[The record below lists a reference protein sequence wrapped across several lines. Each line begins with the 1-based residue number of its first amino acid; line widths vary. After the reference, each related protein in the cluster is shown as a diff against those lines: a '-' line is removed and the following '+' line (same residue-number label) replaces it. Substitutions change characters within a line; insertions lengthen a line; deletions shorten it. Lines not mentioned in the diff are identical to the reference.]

1 MNRIAGLLAAAVYVH
16 FSRSQLG
23 FAEIRNRSSA
33 DGNTPGLLSA
43 GAGVVVFQTLNSGLA
58 RDLCA
63 ANNTD
68 WRGALPR
75 YLARSLADTNVLV
88 WDGLAYLSHEADCR
102 LCRARRHKAEDTAKR
117 FSCREWFARSGVKT
131 ASDVVI
137 MGSYLSSVKQCE
149 SCIMDRLPRSG
160 SDSERALKLSLQ
172 QPWVGKDTHIVHFPI
187 SNNHQIVKGRLVH
200 VSKVIKDSSF
210 LKPVESLP
218 GGNSSLACSKQGST
232 GIADNS
238 DTTLSGV
245 TARPRLLLYIARMES
260 SKGQEAFLNLADP
273 DLLQHHVIAFYA
285 GKNDTKAMKISDRL
299 RQVAQRRN
307 ISIEVNLDPVPRW
320 QLQQQACQADGLI
333 LYAQRDRNPR
343 ALYEGLHAGLPLL
356 VSSTAGVPRRLKRQP
371 FVSVVE
377 FVEPSAAVPKDIS
390 RLNSQLDHFLRMSS
404 NRSMILPTIDNF
416 VKTDLHPKK
425 VFGDLTI
432 KMGLKAGFPQDH
444 ASLNEQSKS

>member
-137 MGSYLSSVKQCE
+137 MGSYLS
-149 SCIMDRLPRSG
+149 R
-160 SDSERALKLSLQ
+160 
-172 QPWVGKDTHIVHFPI
+172 
-187 SNNHQIVKGRLVH
+187 
-200 VSKVIKDSSF
+200 
-210 LKPVESLP
+210 
-218 GGNSSLACSKQGST
+218 
-232 GIADNS
+232 
-238 DTTLSGV
+238 
-245 TARPRLLLYIARMES
+245 
-260 SKGQEAFLNLADP
+260 
-273 DLLQHHVIAFYA
+273 
-285 GKNDTKAMKISDRL
+285 
-299 RQVAQRRN
+299 
-307 ISIEVNLDPVPRW
+307 
-320 QLQQQACQADGLI
+320 
-333 LYAQRDRNPR
+333 
-343 ALYEGLHAGLPLL
+343 
-356 VSSTAGVPRRLKRQP
+356 VPRRLKRQP